1 MKLQKMMENQ
11 SFNEIVSATNE
22 GKIGGMSREDIIKEV
37 FGYFDKDDKELNSIL
52 KSLGIK
58 SKGLKKN
65 EKIFKILTT
74 KERNVF

>member
-37 FGYFDKDDKELNSIL
+37 LVISIRMT
-52 KSLGIK
+52 
-58 SKGLKKN
+58 KN
-65 EKIFKILTT
+65 
-74 KERNVF
+74 